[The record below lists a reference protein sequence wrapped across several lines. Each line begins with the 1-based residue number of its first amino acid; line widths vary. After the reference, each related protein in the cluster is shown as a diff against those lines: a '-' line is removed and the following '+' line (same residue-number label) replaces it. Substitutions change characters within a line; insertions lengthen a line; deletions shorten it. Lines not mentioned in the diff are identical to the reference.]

1 MAHGFDHVL
10 VGLAVS
16 AGHGRDGKLLLH
28 SHFRYA
34 TTSGQLFVSRRLRS
48 RPPHVLHRFDLPGD
62 LLRLCSF
69 VTDALEK
76 QLRGD

>member
-1 MAHGFDHVL
+1 MTHGFDHVL

-28 SHFRYA
+28 SHLGYA
-34 TTSGQLFVSRRLRS
+34 TTSGQLFISRRFGS
-48 RPPHVLHRFDLPGD
+48 RPPHMLHRFDLLGN
-62 LLRLCSF
+62 LLRLCSL
-69 VTDALEK
+69 VTDALER